1 MNRKHLILITF
12 LTTTF
17 FALDSFAQAK
27 HALVIGNSNYKHGKL
42 KNAYH
47 DAKLMAK
54 TLDNLGF
61 ELVGGKALTNLSK
74 EEMSLEIIRFGDM
87 LRTTKGIG
95 VFYFAGHGVQVN
107 GRNYLIP
114 LNAKMDR
121 EEYVK
126 VYGVEVDEILAQM
139 EVAQNKMNLMILDA
153 CRNNPFSSSYRS
165 ITRGLKMQSA
175 PSGTLILYST
185 RPSMVAQD
193 GRGRN
198 SPFTTALTS
207 HMKRPGLKIEEV
219 MRETIK
225 DVERRTRKKQTP
237 WQEGFVRDDFY
248 FVKPVKKKVECPSG
262 SKLVGSRCVKKS
274 TECPLGTELVG
285 SKCVIKSVSCPAGTY
300 RQGSQCIARVA
311 CPSGSYFKEGTGCV
325 SKSKPKVVEPQ
336 KSAEWASPSQDE
348 DSFDSSYDKPDLTTQ
363 APVQPVAVNKPP
375 RKPLFLRPIS
385 KEIPKFTYISLGVGV
400 LSHLVNVLGTSSS
413 ILDISYFT
421 TIGAYGAATVGLG
434 MGVYKATK
442 LKQPQQ
448 RFGMS
453 EKFMPKVKSWQFAFE
468 F

>member
-1 MNRKHLILITF
+1 MTKYLKHFIFFYLILF
-12 LTTTF
+12 SLNC
-17 FALDSFAQAK
+17 FAQAK

-42 KNAYH
+42 KNADA

-61 ELVGGKALTNLSK
+61 ELVGGKALTNLTK
-74 EEMSLEIIRFGDM
+74 EEMSLKIISFGDK

-126 VYGVEVDEILAQM
+126 VYGVEVDEVLAQM

-165 ITRGLKMQSA
+165 VTRGLKMQSA

-185 RPSMVAQD
+185 RPGMVAQD

-207 HMKRPGLKIEEV
+207 HMKKPGLKIEEV

-225 DVERRTRKKQTP
+225 EVELRTRKKQTP

-248 FVKPVKKKVECPSG
+248 FVKPIKKKSECPY
-262 SKLVGSRCVKKS
+262 
-274 TECPLGTELVG
+274 GTELVG
-285 SKCVIKSVSCPAGTY
+285 SRCIIKSISCPVGTY
-300 RQGSQCIARVA
+300 LKGSKCIAKVT
-311 CPSGSYFKEGTGCV
+311 CPPGSYFNEGSGCV
-325 SKSKPKVVEPQ
+325 AKNIPKVDEYIEPAQLANSSTQMEWVEPF
-336 KSAEWASPSQDE
+336 A
-348 DSFDSSYDKPDLTTQ
+348 
-363 APVQPVAVNKPP
+363 P
-375 RKPLFLRPIS
+375 RKKIETVIQTERLDEPVHEPLFVRPIAE
-385 KEIPKFTYISLGVGV
+385 EIPRFTYVGLGIGL
-400 LSHLVNVLGTSSS
+400 LSHLMNLLGRSAGL
-413 ILDISYFT
+413 LDVTYFT
-421 TIGAYGAATVGLG
+421 TIGGYGLATAGLG
-434 MGVYKATK
+434 AGLYQATQPKHK
-442 LKQPQQ
+442 LSLQQ
-448 RFGMS
+448 DL
-453 EKFMPKVKSWQFAFE
+453 MPKVNAWKFAFE